1 MLMELFMFEYDLRK
15 HTVLEDSILI
25 PLVQR
30 LDVGEQRSP
39 GFDSV
44 ELSKRE
50 KQTLAALA
58 CGLSNK
64 AIAAQLNISLHTV
77 ISHRKSIVRKTGI
90 KTISGLT
97 LYALF
102 NNLISQGDL
111 NIR

>member
-1 MLMELFMFEYDLRK
+1 MFEYDLRK
-15 HTVLEDSILI
+15 HTVLEDSVLI

-30 LDVGEQRSP
+30 LDVGERSP

-64 AIAAQLNISLHTV
+64 AIAAKLNISLHTV